1 MRRLRLTLLVLPLL
15 LAGCDSF
22 GDGFFDD
29 DYLSVYRFTAS
40 DGDGVVT
47 EGEIG
52 LTRVPSDVG
61 GVPDLW
67 KGLWDLDAQAEG
79 GVPSGAVDGRGSIRG
94 SAGKAIEVQFYAD
107 VPPSGP
113 PEEPLGY
120 FLIGTFSDD
129 GARFVGR
136 WETRGGFT
144 GGVLRTGSFEAI
156 RTRRATEF
164 IVAG

>member
-1 MRRLRLTLLVLPLL
+1 M
-15 LAGCDSF
+15 F
-22 GDGFFDD
+22 GGGFFDD

-40 DGDGVVT
+40 DSDGVVT

-52 LTRVPSDVG
+52 LTHVPSDVG

-79 GVPSGAVDGRGSIRG
+79 GTATGAVDGRGSIRG
-94 SAGKAIEVQFYAD
+94 TTGDAIEVQFYAD
-107 VPPSGP
+107 VPPSGLGP

-120 FLIGTFSDD
+120 FLIGTLSDD
-129 GARFVGR
+129 GARFVGT

-144 GGVLRTGSFEAI
+144 GGVLRTGPFEAV